1 MTPERF
7 QQIIDA
13 YGAAAHRWPADE
25 RAAAE
30 AFARDD
36 ADARAVLA
44 REAEL
49 DRRLG
54 AYRIAPA
61 GGALTGA
68 VIASARPRRRLS
80 WTTIILQG
88 LGVTGVGLAGA
99 LAGAFLMTAYAPSA
113 PTFVD
118 EDDQPILTGFDVSG
132 GDYELD
138 ETQ

>member
-7 QQIIDA
+7 RQIVDA
-13 YGAAAHRWPADE
+13 YGAAPRRWPADE

-30 AFARDD
+30 AFARHD
-36 ADARAVLA
+36 ADAQAMLA
-44 REAEL
+44 REAGF
-49 DRRLG
+49 DRMLG

-68 VIASARPRRRLS
+68 VIASARPRRRLL
-80 WTTIILQG
+80 WTAILQG
-88 LGVTGVGLAGA
+88 LGVAVAGLAGA

-113 PTFVD
+113 PTFID
-118 EDDQPILTGFDVSG
+118 DDDQPILTSFDVGG